1 LCILKKNNEK
11 TRSWLMDRKILEA
24 KERIKTKKSA
34 ARSLRRSGNIPAIIY
49 GHNPPNPIAVNEK
62 EFLKNFRTVSENTII
77 NIKTDSKD
85 YDVLVKDF
93 QEDIITGQIMHIDF
107 YEIEQ
112 GKVLRTHAPIRTV
125 GTAPGVKQG
134 GVFENPLYQMD
145 IECLP
150 KDLPEEIVV
159 DVSNLDIGDAIHVE
173 DLDPPEGVKFLNYP
187 DQVVAV
193 VSVLKEE
200 VEEPEEEEELEL
212 EEGEEAEGAVSEEEE
227 TEE

>member
-1 LCILKKNNEK
+1 
-11 TRSWLMDRKILEA
+11 MDRKILEA
-24 KERIKTKKSA
+24 KDRKKTKKSA
-34 ARSLRRSGNIPAIIY
+34 ARSLRRSGNIPAVIY

-62 EFLKNFRTVSENTII
+62 EFLKKFRTVSENTII
-77 NIKTDSKD
+77 NIKTDSKE
-85 YDVLVKDF
+85 YDVLVKEF

-112 GKVLRTHAPIRTV
+112 GKTLRTHAPIRTV

-134 GVFENPLYQMD
+134 GVFENPLYVMD

-159 DVSNLDIGDAIHVE
+159 DVSNLNIGDAIHVE
-173 DLDPPEGVKFLNYP
+173 DISPPEGVKFLNYP
-187 DQVVAV
+187 EQVVAV

-200 VEEPEEEEELEL
+200 VEEPEEEELEL
-212 EEGEEAEGAVSEEEE
+212 EEGEEGEAAVSEEEE
-227 TEE
+227 SEE